1 MQVRTQSWD
10 PNQAARPRR
19 VLRTAQLPGLRWPR
33 PRTVLPRLRC
43 LGLALPARAREAP
56 GEERAGCGAGGP
68 GVRPGDPGRATLRRC
83 PPAAAGVGGRGGN
96 NLSRDGCHILPTGHQ
111 RAETLGWE
119 QRGRATGAPPA
130 QREVPA
136 RLRTPPQ
143 GGARGAASRKRPLQL
158 CGHRPTRTTGATPQ
172 QVPRNEG
179 ERGGGGPT
187 SKARPKQH
195 LSLQGQ
201 PGGGVPPQLGSG
213 PPLRVPPPAARAC
226 RPPGAPPTTAW
237 ASPLHCGP
245 AQPLPDLSRGSEHLP
260 GQQPDRPP
268 DLPPLPLSSSGR
280 RHIILSGTRA
290 KSPET
295 TAAWLGSPTLRSGPA
310 PHTAAEPPRKHRSD
324 AALPGPG
331 ASPGSKSLEAEDAEP
346 PPCPLMPAPPA
357 PLGCSHTGALGRPL
371 AKQSSR
377 ARLKIQNR
385 PLAGK
390 LLFIPH
396 DPTHRAQ
403 PTKHQGRLVTLLL
416 CPACPRYLF
425 LPHSHHLL
433 PQKESR
439 DHIRPVNLSSTL
451 TPGDLP

>member
-1 MQVRTQSWD
+1 MSGPVTQDAPHSSGAPQLQRGWGAGAETTSLAT
-10 PNQAARPRR
+10 AATFFQRAIKEQRPWAGSRGDEPREPRR
-19 VLRTAQLPGLRWPR
+19 RRGKSQHVSALLLRVGPGGLPLGRGHCSSAATDPRGPRAQLPS
-33 PRTVLPRLRC
+33 RC
-43 LGLALPARAREAP
+43 REMKGKGEGGVPPPKP
-56 GEERAGCGAGGP
+56 GPNSTSPC
-68 GVRPGDPGRATLRRC
+68 
-83 PPAAAGVGGRGGN
+83 RG
-96 NLSRDGCHILPTGHQ
+96 S
-111 RAETLGWE
+111 
-119 QRGRATGAPPA
+119 
-130 QREVPA
+130 
-136 RLRTPPQ
+136 
-143 GGARGAASRKRPLQL
+143 
-158 CGHRPTRTTGATPQ
+158 
-172 QVPRNEG
+172 
-179 ERGGGGPT
+179 
-187 SKARPKQH
+187 
-195 LSLQGQ
+195 

-226 RPPGAPPTTAW
+226 RPPGAPPTPAP

-245 AQPLPDLSRGSEHLP
+245 TQPLPDLSRGSEHLP

-268 DLPPLPLSSSGR
+268 DLPPLPLSSSGK